1 MHHTQLELNM
11 LYFSE
16 KQPPQILSVIFISK
30 NLDIT
35 VYHEQKVVPQ
45 SVYSDIVSSKISL
58 VFQVIN
64 VMAFAK
70 NLDRSSCTSS
80 SQLTF
85 NITKLIEEYL
95 EVSDNT
101 LEVHVLKF
109 LLKKVELLFT
119 NKQRRRYSMN
129 LLLLSY
135 IIHATSAKAYERLIE
150 EQVLMCLQ
158 LKL

>member
-1 MHHTQLELNM
+1 MTSSRRENESAILEEHCEKFLNGDKLANFDELITKLTNENKPERFIMHYTQFGLNM
-11 LYFSE
+11 LYLSE
-16 KQPPQILSVIFISK
+16 EQPPQILSVIFISK

-45 SVYSDIVSSKISL
+45 SIYSDIVLSKISL
-58 VFQVIN
+58 LSQVIN

-70 NLDRSSCTSS
+70 NLDRSNCTSS

-109 LLKKVELLFT
+109 LLE
-119 NKQRRRYSMN
+119 
-129 LLLLSY
+129 
-135 IIHATSAKAYERLIE
+135 
-150 EQVLMCLQ
+150 
-158 LKL
+158 